1 MIKELVQIQ
10 VYVKEMEETTE
21 LPDSADCTEV
31 NLSQENARKNQ
42 DTAKQKE
49 QEYLK
54 KAQD

>member
-21 LPDSADCTEV
+21 LPDNADCTEV
-31 NLSQENARKNQ
+31 MLSQENARKNQ